1 MSIRNEISR
10 EVRHLVLQ
18 LAREY
23 DLDTNIRLLPL
34 TYADLFKHA
43 LNAEDKIKNA
53 VDVLENLGPGTWQ
66 FVDHPGMDTPEMRLV
81 WHIGDEDVAVSRDAV
96 TKAFMSSKVKE
107 VISRRKIKPI
117 GYKDLK
123 LWH

>member
-1 MSIRNEISR
+1 M
-10 EVRHLVLQ
+10 
-18 LAREY
+18 
-23 DLDTNIRLLPL
+23 DTNIRLLPL